1 MPKRKSSHRPS
12 ITPFPLF
19 PTPPFTHFFFLSSSF
34 DVYGNRTSGA
44 AGRGARGTM
53 TGEDFQR
60 TVPRRHKR
68 FLWQFQH
75 FSRDCIAK
83 EGICIEGMW
92 SGSLI
97 LFFPLFF
104 APFFKCVYIVFLF
117 SFWCRND
124 NNKNWFLMMIIF
136 NVTSSGNNND
146 NDEGNYSNN
155 NMQQMQGRHV

>member
-1 MPKRKSSHRPS
+1 
-12 ITPFPLF
+12 
-19 PTPPFTHFFFLSSSF
+19 
-34 DVYGNRTSGA
+34 
-44 AGRGARGTM
+44 M

-124 NNKNWFLMMIIF
+124 INENWFLMMIIF
-136 NVTSSGNNND
+136 NVTSSGNND

-155 NMQQMQGRHV
+155 DRGKCKADMHIFFFSIGQRRTIFSFNLFITNCTGIINVYLLNEC